1 MWNRTA
7 LLVAVLAIAPPAFA
21 DTTEPVNKATK
32 APPVSKAPAKKQW
45 AKGTEVHSF
54 GQKVQA
60 PVDNNSSGQPV
71 GKRKHKPA
79 NPGNNGTLV
88 KENVAPPK

>member
-1 MWNRTA
+1 MWKRTA
-7 LLVAVLAIAPPAFA
+7 LLAAVLAIALPAFA
-21 DTTEPVNKATK
+21 DTPETVNKAAK
-32 APPVSKAPAKKQW
+32 APVSKAPARKPW

-60 PVDNNSSGQPV
+60 PVDNNSTGPV